1 MLCLKEYPHDL
12 SKYEINGTL
21 KIPIPQL
28 FSELGKI
35 WKCSQGK
42 CSQVQPIQKKINFY
56 ELVKTEKSI
65 DRATLK
71 TPKTSFWIWKN
82 LKIQSKTNTHKIPN
96 LNLWMNWEKLSP
108 NLSFTVENKAGNL

>member
-1 MLCLKEYPHDL
+1 MNWEKFESAAKASAAKC
-12 SKYEINGTL
+12 N
-21 KIPIPQL
+21 L
-28 FSELGKI
+28 FK
-35 WKCSQGK
+35 
-42 CSQVQPIQKKINFY
+42 KKINFY
-56 ELVKTEKSI
+56 ELGKTEKSI